1 MTDMQD
7 DNQDIQNVPSS
18 SPNFKTELAK
28 KLQELIPEAIADG
41 KVDTQKLKELLAD
54 DSGDDTERFGL
65 FWPGK
70 KRAMRAAQE
79 PTSATLKPAP
89 DESKDWDTTKNLFIE
104 GDNLEVLKVLQRQYH
119 NKIKMIY
126 IDPPYNTGKDFVYPD
141 NFKEGLA
148 NYLEFTKQVD
158 GGGRKISTNSDTE
171 GRYHSNWL
179 NMMYPRLKLARN
191 LMTDDGVI
199 FMSID
204 NHEEE
209 NLKKLCNEIFGEDNF
224 VNKYTWLS
232 NLKGRQISGRGA
244 AGTSETIFCYARNA
258 NAITEFRASA
268 SSLKEM
274 MPNTYKGFNYDVK
287 QDKYGSYV
295 IKNEL
300 FNTNSIFNEQTRPNL
315 VYDIYY
321 NPNNGDV
328 KTADLSDVH
337 IYDGYYKI
345 SPKLNNNGTH
355 KYHAYRWGRKK
366 VEAETRDLEFILNG
380 DSYKIYT
387 KIRDIDSTIV
397 KDIITDINTTQG
409 SQDINR
415 VEFDSKYF
423 DFPKPVNLIKF
434 FITIATKR
442 DSIVLD
448 FFSGSGTTA
457 HATMQLNAEDG
468 GNRQHIQ
475 VQLPEPTDENSEA
488 YKAGYKNIAQ
498 IARERINRAGAKI
511 KLDYAAKITER
522 EQLLDIGYRT
532 YKLADTN
539 FIKWQNAYTQDVT
552 QLQAR
557 LDLMRESS
565 NDNASQLDL
574 LTEIILKLGL
584 ELTTDV
590 HQMTL
595 ENLPIYNAAGGSL
608 LLYLDEHFSPTLDQL
623 RTILEG
629 EHKPVKFV
637 ILEDSFKGDD
647 QLKTNLTQICKS
659 NSIELWTV

>member
-158 GGGRKISTNSDTE
+158 EGGRKISTNSDTE

-191 LMTDDGVI
+191 LLTDDGVI
-199 FMSID
+199 FISID
-204 NHEEE
+204 DNEQD
-209 NLKKLCNEIFGEDNF
+209 NLKKLCNEIFGENNF
-224 VNKYTWLS
+224 ISTFIWKK
-232 NLKGRQISGRGA
+232 KGTSTNV
-244 AGTSETIFCYARNA
+244 AGTQVSALTEYILAYSRGTAQSINSRIVFAEERVYPYSDDEGRYRTAGLEKKSTGDYNRESMKFEIIGHKPREGKRWQIGVDKAREFESRGRFIYDNDIVKLKIYDFEDTDSYSA
-258 NAITEFRASA
+258 NPNLLLEIGSTQSGQIEVDSLMGGSLFDTPKP
-268 SSLKEM
+268 SSL
-274 MPNTYKGFNYDVK
+274 
-287 QDKYGSYV
+287 
-295 IKNEL
+295 IKHL
-300 FNTNSIFNEQTRPNL
+300 
-315 VYDIYY
+315 
-321 NPNNGDV
+321 
-328 KTADLSDVH
+328 
-337 IYDGYYKI
+337 
-345 SPKLNNNGTH
+345 
-355 KYHAYRWGRKK
+355 
-366 VEAETRDLEFILNG
+366 
-380 DSYKIYT
+380 T
-387 KIRDIDSTIV
+387 KIASHDDS
-397 KDIITDINTTQG
+397 
-409 SQDINR
+409 
-415 VEFDSKYF
+415 
-423 DFPKPVNLIKF
+423 LI
-434 FITIATKR
+434 
-442 DSIVLD
+442 LD

-457 HATMQLNAEDG
+457 QAVMQLNVEDG
-468 GNRQHIQ
+468 GKRSHIQ
-475 VQLPEPTDENSEA
+475 VQLPEPTNEKSEA
-488 YKAGYKNIAQ
+488 YKAGFNTIAQ
-498 IARERINRAGAKI
+498 IARERIKRAGEKI
-511 KLDYAAKITER
+511 KQNYAEKIAAR
-522 EQLLDIGYRT
+522 EQPLDIGYRT

-539 FIKWQNAYTQDVT
+539 FIKWQNTYTTDVT
-552 QLQAR
+552 RLQAR

-574 LTEIILKLGL
+574 LSEIVLKLGL

-590 HQMTL
+590 HQMAL

-608 LLYLDEHFSPTLDQL
+608 LLYLDEHIAPTLNQL

-637 ILEDSFKGDD
+637 ILEDSLKGDD